1 MNKSEKITE
10 ITKALLAAQKSID
23 HAIKRTDGVYNK
35 YADFAEVMSAVKSPL
50 NDNGITIIQAIDG
63 NAEGKAFVETM
74 LLHTSGEFIS
84 SLTPI
89 YCAKPND
96 PMAFGSGITYSK
108 RYALQS
114 ILGLPTVDDDGE
126 AASKKSIEIPK
137 PSKAEQKTIEAIV
150 AKLQEDANGKKV
162 SASKVAAVLY
172 ASKGRYPKD
181 MAKVGTIAAYL
192 VSEGRIDSLC
202 GANDIDP
209 FTFKCNGC
217 GKNIEKPKDK
227 LCPHCGSDDIY
238 DTNVI

>member
-10 ITKALLAAQKSID
+10 ITKALLAAQKSIE
-23 HAIKRTDGVYNK
+23 HAIKKTDGVYTK
-35 YADFAEVMSAVKSPL
+35 YADFAAVMSAVKSPL
-50 NDNGITIIQAIDG
+50 NDNGITIIQAVDG
-63 NAEGKAFVETM
+63 NAEGKAFIETM

-84 SLTPI
+84 SMTPI

-126 AASKKSIEIPK
+126 AASKKPIEIPK
-137 PSKAEQKTIEAIV
+137 PTKAEQKAIDAIV
-150 AKLQEDANGKKV
+150 VKLQEDADGKAV

-181 MAKVGTIAAYL
+181 MTKVGTIAAYL
-192 VSEGRIDSLC
+192 VSEGRISSLC
-202 GANDIDP
+202 GTDDP
-209 FTFKCNGC
+209 FPYRCNDC
-217 GKNIEKPKDK
+217 NVNIEKPKDG
-227 LCPHCGSDDIY
+227 LCPHCGGDDIY
-238 DTNVI
+238 DVSVI